1 MQNEIVSGRQMAA
14 WIFVAMTA
22 PLAQIA
28 SAGGWLQA
36 VILGAVGWIFCLLA
50 LGCRHPQPKWICV
63 VQWIWV
69 TLTLMFLLRETANA
83 WPMGKGYPVIPI
95 TLALLAAWSARKGAS
110 AAAGAA
116 GTLSY
121 IVGIGFLLVL
131 AAGLGR
137 VSWERERA
145 VPETINE
152 NLLLIFLLPCAA
164 AAIPRD
170 RGTKRALSGCFVF
183 AVVSAIVV
191 QGILSV
197 NGLQGVPFYEMSRG
211 LELLGVW
218 ERFEALVCAL
228 LTVGWTALLTL
239 LATAAGSLVERVA
252 HNGFRWGVWGTV
264 LVAVAGMLCNM
275 RTNIAIL
282 GIYGL
287 ICWGLLPLL
296 AQAIVSEKKM

>member
-36 VILGAVGWIFCLLA
+36 AILGAGGWIFCLLA
-50 LGCRHPQPKWICV
+50 LGRRHPRPKWICI

-83 WPMGKGYPVIPI
+83 WPMGKGYPYIPI
-95 TLALLAAWSARKGAS
+95 TLALLAAWSAQKGAA

-116 GTLSY
+116 GTIYY

-131 AAGLGR
+131 AAGLGQ
-137 VSWERERA
+137 VSWEREWA
-145 VPETINE
+145 APKAIND

-164 AAIPRD
+164 AAIPRE
-170 RGTKRALSGCFVF
+170 RETKRALPGCFAF

-218 ERFEALVCAL
+218 ERFEALACAL
-228 LTVGWTALLTL
+228 LTVGWTALLTF
-239 LATAAGSLVERVA
+239 LATAAGSLVEQVA
-252 HNGFRWGVWGTV
+252 YNGYRWGVWGTV
-264 LVAVAGMLCNM
+264 IVSVSGMLCNM
-275 RTNIAIL
+275 RTNVAIL

-287 ICWGLLPLL
+287 ICWGLLPIL
-296 AQAIVSEKKM
+296 AQAVVSQKKM